1 MVSLVSLTSVLLDK
15 LLAIWRRFSLILS
28 GYVFSSSH
36 LSSKPV
42 FPFFQEKK
50 RNKYSLVCII
60 ISIIKINKCH

>member
-50 RNKYSLVCII
+50 KKQIFPRLHYYFYYKNK
-60 ISIIKINKCH
+60 